1 MNMIRKELSLYEA
14 DGYAW
19 YMEQAR
25 LIREGRLEEADL
37 ENIAEELADMGR
49 SEAAKLR
56 SMLRLILLHL
66 LKWKYQPQRR
76 TRSWTVTI
84 GRERVNVPSHMR
96 ANPSLKS
103 RIAEDFAW
111 AYDDARQEAAVETGL
126 PLDTFPQVCPF
137 TLEQALQQG
146 WMPDDGD
153 GSR

>member
-1 MNMIRKELSLYEA
+1 MIRKDKPLYEA

-25 LIREGRLEEADL
+25 LIREGRLHEADL
-37 ENIAEELADMGR
+37 SNIAEELEDMGR

-76 TRSWTVTI
+76 ARSWAVTI

-126 PLDTFPQVCPF
+126 PIVTFPKDCPF
-137 TLEQALQQG
+137 TLDQTLQQG
-146 WMPDDGD
+146 WMPEDGD
-153 GSR
+153 SSR